1 MTKSGAGRASTPKL
15 FHAVTALV
23 VCAGII
29 VQLIVT
35 ATTSEGFFPDNPDR
49 VFNVFAYFTIQ
60 SNLLLGG
67 TTLLLALGPDRESTL
82 FRTLRLNGVLCI
94 AVTGIVYWVA
104 LNHLANFTGAAA
116 VANLLLHTI
125 APILG
130 VVGWLVFGPRGRT
143 ELAIVGW
150 SIVFPLLWLV
160 FTLIRGA
167 AIGFWPYPFVD
178 ADDLGYG
185 KVLVNCLFV
194 ALLFLALAFGA
205 MLLDRRL
212 NRTAVER

>member
-1 MTKSGAGRASTPKL
+1 MTKSGAGRA
-15 FHAVTALV
+15 FHAVTAAAV
-23 VCAGII
+23 IAGIVI
-29 VQLIVT
+29 QLVVT
-35 ATTSEGFFPDNPDR
+35 ATSTGGFFPDNPDR
-49 VFNVFAYFTIQ
+49 VFNVFAYFTIL

-67 TTLLLALGPDRESTL
+67 TTLLLAAGTDRDSTL

-104 LNHLANFTGAAA
+104 LNALADFTGGAA
-116 VANLLLHTI
+116 VANFLLHT
-125 APILG
+125 ATPLLG
-130 VVGWLVFGPRGRT
+130 VLGWLLFGPRGRT
-143 ELAIVGW
+143 SPAIVGW
-150 SIVFPLLWLV
+150 SIVFPLLWLG

-185 KVLVNCLFV
+185 KVLLNCLLV

>member
-1 MTKSGAGRASTPKL
+1 MTKSGAGRI

-23 VCAGII
+23 VIAGII
-29 VQLIVT
+29 IQLVNT

-67 TTLLLALGPDRESTL
+67 TTLLLALGTDSDSKL
-82 FRTLRLNGVLCI
+82 FRTLRLNGMLCI
-94 AVTGIVYWVA
+94 AVTGIVYHVA
-104 LNHLANFTGAAA
+104 LAGLSDLSGAAA
-116 VANLLLHTI
+116 VANFLLHTTT
-125 APILG
+125 PILG
-130 VVGWLVFGPRGRT
+130 VLGWLVFGPRGRT
-143 ELAIVGW
+143 GLEIVGW
-150 SIVFPLLWLV
+150 SIVYPLLWLA

-178 ADDLGYG
+178 ADDLGYA
-185 KVLVNCLFV
+185 KVLLNCLLV

>member
-1 MTKSGAGRASTPKL
+1 MTKSGAGRA
-15 FHAVTALV
+15 FHAVTALAV
-23 VCAGII
+23 LAGII
-29 VQLIVT
+29 IQLVVT
-35 ATTSEGFFPDNPDR
+35 ATSTEGFFPDNPDR

-67 TTLLLALGPDRESTL
+67 TTLLLALGTDSDSKL

-94 AVTGIVYWVA
+94 AVTGIVYHVA
-104 LNHLANFTGAAA
+104 LAGLSDLTGAAS
-116 VANLLLHTI
+116 VANFLLHTTT
-125 APILG
+125 PVLG
-130 VVGWLVFGPRGRT
+130 VLGWLLFGPRGRT
-143 ELAIVGW
+143 SPEIVGW
-150 SIVFPLLWLV
+150 SIVYPLLWLG

-178 ADDLGYG
+178 ADDLGYA

>member
-1 MTKSGAGRASTPKL
+1 MTKSGAGRV
-15 FHAVTALV
+15 FQAVTALAV
-23 VCAGII
+23 TAGII
-29 VQLIVT
+29 IQLVVT
-35 ATTSEGFFPDNPDR
+35 ATSSEGFFPDNPDR

-67 TTLLLALGPDRESTL
+67 TTFLLALGADRDSTL

-94 AVTGIVYWVA
+94 AVTGIVYHVA
-104 LNHLANFTGAAA
+104 LAGLSDLTGAAS
-116 VANLLLHTI
+116 VANFLLHTTT
-125 APILG
+125 PILG
-130 VVGWLVFGPRGRT
+130 VLGWLLFGPRGRT
-143 ELAIVGW
+143 DLGTVGW
-150 SIVFPLLWLV
+150 SIVYPLLWLV

-167 AIGFWPYPFVD
+167 AIGFWPYPFVN
-178 ADDLGYG
+178 ADDLGYT
-185 KVLVNCLFV
+185 KVLLNCLLV

>member
-1 MTKSGAGRASTPKL
+1 MTKSGAGRV

-23 VCAGII
+23 VLVGIA
-29 VQLIVT
+29 VQLVVT
-35 ATTSEGFFPDNPDR
+35 ATSTDGFFPDTPDR

-67 TTLLLALGPDRESTL
+67 TTLLLALGTASDSTL

-116 VANLLLHTI
+116 LVNLLLHTI
-125 APILG
+125 APVLG
-130 VVGWLVFGPRGRT
+130 VLGWLLYGPRGRT
-143 ELAIVGW
+143 STRIVGW
-150 SIVFPLLWLV
+150 SIVFPVLWLV
-160 FTLIRGA
+160 FTLTRGEA
-167 AIGFWPYPFVD
+167 VGFYPYPFVD
-178 ADDLGYG
+178 VGDLGYA
-185 KVLVNCLFV
+185 KVLVNCLLV